1 MNVIIIIKI
10 IVGIVCVG
18 VFLKVFFFLKKDHKN
33 NKEPFSHSILDTQ
46 VQQSLSQ
53 PSRFFCQPFRRV
65 IAIRNLPRIVKQ
77 QRLQQYNEQPDM
89 CMIRLDDPLFDN
101 NRDPKTACRMS
112 NPRLYQ
118 HGGVAAAVSD
128 VFATSTIDNE
138 NQQITADDACIIK
151 FKPDATVDELVR
163 YSNHL
168 SSQDPSIITMNERN
182 RLVSRNNTE
191 LQIAGENINGIQAT
205 TNTQLSSARQTL
217 NQKKTEL
224 TVANN
229 SLASAQ
235 SRLLTALNRLAI
247 AKVA

>member
-1 MNVIIIIKI
+1 MNLKIIIKI

-18 VFLKVFFFLKKDHKN
+18 VFLKLLFFLKKEHKN
-33 NKEPFSHSILDTQ
+33 KKEPFRHSILDTQ

-53 PSRFFCQPFRRV
+53 PSRFFCKPFLKLG
-65 IAIRNLPRIVKQ
+65 RNLPRIVKQ
-77 QRLQQYNEQPDM
+77 QRLQQFNEQPDM

-118 HGGVAAAVSD
+118 HSGDTAAVMD
-128 VFATSTIDNE
+128 VFAASTIE
-138 NQQITADDACIIK
+138 NDHQQITADDACIIK
-151 FKPDATVDELVR
+151 FNPDATVDELVK

-168 SSQDPSIITMNERN
+168 SSQDPSINTMNERN
-182 RLVSRNNTE
+182 RLVSRSNTE
-191 LQIAGENINGIQAT
+191 LQMSGENINGIQAT

-229 SLASAQ
+229 TLASVQ
-235 SRLLTALNRLAI
+235 SRLQTALNRLAI